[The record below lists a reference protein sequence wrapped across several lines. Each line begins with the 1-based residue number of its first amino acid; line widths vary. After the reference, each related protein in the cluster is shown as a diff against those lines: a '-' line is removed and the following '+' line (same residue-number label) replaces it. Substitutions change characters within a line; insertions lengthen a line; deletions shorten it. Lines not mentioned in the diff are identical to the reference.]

1 MRRKML
7 SIIAALA
14 VALCMIPAAAF
25 ADTGYT
31 EVENQND
38 LQNMTSDT
46 VYKVTADFSVDASTF
61 TPVTNFTGT
70 LDGDGHTITW
80 TGTSASSAK
89 SLTESYFGLVKTNSG
104 TIKNLTTA
112 GSLYVS
118 GSSSDYVGAVAGY
131 NAGTIDKVQNSTVVS
146 AAGFYNVGGI
156 AGFNTGTISLSRNIG
171 SIKATKKVGG
181 ITGENT
187 GTIEKCY
194 NAANVMG
201 TDASKNGVGGIAG
214 RLGNNNTSA
223 GTSIIR
229 NCFNRGDITCI
240 DGKWAGGI
248 CGFESSDSTCENC
261 YNAGNII
268 GKSYLDHIAGKREGT
283 VTNCYGLDTVSGPE
297 HHDDAVRLA
306 PNQLEGYAT
315 IKDSKYIIELLNG
328 SASIWGQTTGEYPY
342 IIGNTMRSV
351 YSFTFTG
358 PTKTAYR
365 AGENFSTD
373 GLVITATPTAGEAK
387 TVPASSYTI
396 IDGNNLSASKESV
409 TASGTYSG
417 VDFSLEIP
425 ITVTGY
431 DTVDVGTGCTCTDLD
446 TAFRLVNKNG
456 TIQVMNKLTI
466 SAASDL
472 TYNKAVTIKRGAA
485 FTGEMLEI
493 AAGSHMVTFTT
504 MTIDGSY
511 TDSAGAVSNADTL
524 FKVTSGTLRLR
535 GNVILDNCNVAVD
548 VAAGSG
554 NTADLVVN
562 RANITGSTNSIK
574 LENTSSNFTF
584 ENYSG
589 GTSSSISGDVYLA
602 TDTYITLGAALP
614 CDITLSMQTAEVNKI
629 VAAGT
634 SAYTVNDAD
643 KDKLSLSKHSL
654 SVGSNNIY
662 ISD

>member
-1 MRRKML
+1 
-7 SIIAALA
+7 
-14 VALCMIPAAAF
+14 
-25 ADTGYT
+25 
-31 EVENQND
+31 
-38 LQNMTSDT
+38 MTSDT

-118 GSSSDYVGAVAGY
+118 GSSSDYVGA
-131 NAGTIDKVQNSTVVS
+131 
-146 AAGFYNVGGI
+146 AAG
-156 AGFNTGTISLSRNIG
+156 
-171 SIKATKKVGG
+171 
-181 ITGENT
+181 
-187 GTIEKCY
+187 
-194 NAANVMG
+194 
-201 TDASKNGVGGIAG
+201 
-214 RLGNNNTSA
+214 
-223 GTSIIR
+223 
-229 NCFNRGDITCI
+229 
-240 DGKWAGGI
+240 
-248 CGFESSDSTCENC
+248 

-297 HHDDAVRLA
+297 KHDGADFLA

-504 MTIDGSY
+504 MTIDGGY
-511 TDSAGAVSNADTL
+511 GTPAANADTL

-535 GNVILDNCNVAVD
+535 GNVTLNNCNVAVD

-589 GTSSSISGDVYLA
+589 GTSSSIYGDVYLA

>member
-46 VYKVTADFSVDASTF
+46 EYKVTADFSVDATTF

-89 SLTESYFGLVKTNSG
+89 SLTENYFGLVKTNSG

-118 GSSSDYVGAVAGY
+118 GSSNDYVGAAAGY

-248 CGFESSDSTCENC
+248 CGFESSASTCENC

-268 GKSYLDHIAGKREGT
+268 GESYLDHIAGKREGT
-283 VTNCYGLDTVSGPE
+283 VTNCYGLNGVSGPE
-297 HHDDAVRLA
+297 KHDGADLLA

-328 SASIWGQTTGEYPY
+328 SDSIWEQTTGEFPY
-342 IIGNTMRSV
+342 IIGNTMSSV

-387 TVPASSYTI
+387 TVPASAYTI

-431 DTVDVGTGCTCTDLD
+431 DTVNVGTGCTCTDLD
-446 TAFRLVNKNG
+446 SAFRLVNKNG

-485 FTGEMLEI
+485 FTGEMFEI

-504 MTIDGSY
+504 MTIDGGY
-511 TDSAGAVSNADTL
+511 GTPTANADTL

-535 GNVILDNCNVAVD
+535 GNVTLNNCNVAVD

-554 NTADLVVN
+554 NTANLVVN
-562 RANITGSTNSIK
+562 RAKIIGSTNSIK

-589 GTSSSISGDVYLA
+589 GTSSSITGKVYLA
-602 TDTYITLGAALP
+602 TGTYITVAAAFP
-614 CDITLSMQTAEVNKI
+614 CNITLDLQNAEVGAI
-629 VAAGT
+629 VARGT
-634 SAYTVNDAD
+634 SGYTLKTEDVD
-643 KDKLSLSKHSL
+643 KVTCTEHKFRLDTTNNCI
-654 SVGSNNIY
+654 SVKS
-662 ISD
+662 